1 MIEGGPVLMQDRP
14 LYDNEFN
21 HSAIINRR
29 YRLFAIISFILAA
42 SLLTIY
48 LLQ

>member
-1 MIEGGPVLMQDRP
+1 MQDRP
-14 LYDNEFN
+14 LYENTFN
-21 HSAIINRR
+21 QSAIIDRR
-29 YRLFAIISFILAA
+29 YRVFAIISFVLAA